1 MAKYY
6 TLRYPDPVIE
16 QTEPTGGSVEVHD
29 LHGKFELE
37 LNLKSAIVLAKHGYR
52 VRLLPISDI
61 PDQKNPDAF
70 LVDEEIFV
78 EFKHNTTPTI
88 SAIDGEIK
96 RGKKQSNHVLL
107 HIMSSIEKGSLLQ
120 AIKSRVRR
128 SENIETIF
136 LILEDVLYR
145 FSREEIDNNLIDNKI
160 Q

>member
-37 LNLKSAIVLAKHGYR
+37 LNLKSAIVLAKHGYT
-52 VRLLPISDI
+52 VRLLPISDV

-70 LVDEEIFV
+70 LIDEEIFV
-78 EFKHNTTPTI
+78 EFKHTH
-88 SAIDGEIK
+88 SARAIDRAIRMG
-96 RGKKQSNHVLL
+96 RKQADHVLI
-107 HIMSSIEKGSLLQ
+107 HVMETIERGEMLKV
-120 AIKSRVRR
+120 IKSRVRR
-128 SENIETIF
+128 CESIKTIF

-145 FSREEIDNNLIDNKI
+145 FSREEVDNDLIDDKI